1 MTRQGYGDESA
12 ESIRPAR
19 ACAVDAGAYTE
30 LVFHPV
36 VDQWFRQ
43 RYTEPT
49 PVQAQA
55 WPLIAAGHDVLL
67 TAPTGSGKTLAAFL
81 ACLDQLFRE
90 AVEGRL
96 EERTAILYVSPLKA
110 LSNDVRRN
118 LEEPLRE
125 LADAAV
131 AAGLPAPEIRTA
143 VRTGDTP
150 AHERR
155 QVGRRPPHVLV
166 TTPESLFILLTAES
180 SRRWLSQV
188 RTVIVDEIH
197 AVAGD
202 KRGAHLALS
211 LERLEELVRT
221 GGGARLQRI
230 GLSATVRPIETAARL
245 LVGGDRPR
253 PEIVNVGQ
261 RRDMDLAVEMIGD
274 ELGAVC
280 TNEQWEE
287 IYDRVATLARE
298 HRSTL
303 VFVNTRRLVERVTRH
318 LAERLGAERVAAH
331 HSSLS
336 RQRRCDAEQR
346 LKSGELSLVVATASL
361 ELGIDVGTVDLTCL
375 IGSPRSIATALQR
388 VGRSGHA
395 LLATPKG
402 RLFPLTRDQLV
413 ECAALARAARRGEI
427 DRLAL
432 RAAPLDVLAQQ
443 IVAICASEEQDED
456 RLFALCR
463 RAAPYADLTRHDF
476 DQVVDVLADGIATR
490 RGRAAA
496 RLHRDAVG
504 RRLKARR
511 GSRLAAIT
519 SGGAIPD
526 NANYDVVLEPDET
539 TIGSLDEDFA
549 IESMAG
555 DVILLGNTSWRIR
568 RIESGKVR
576 VEDAGGAP
584 STIPFWLGE
593 GPARTPELSTE
604 LAAVR
609 QGVADRLHEPEAA
622 VAWLEQE
629 TGLDRR
635 GATLARD
642 YIAAAQAALGA
653 VPTRETVVVE
663 RFFDE
668 AGGMQMVIH
677 APFGGRVNRAWGMAL
692 RKRLCHSFNFEL
704 QAAATDDGVLLSLG
718 PQHSFPLD
726 AVFEM
731 LHPPGLDELLIQ
743 AALQAPMF
751 ATRWRWNATR
761 SLALL
766 RWQGGRKVP
775 PYLQRMRAEDL
786 LVAVF
791 PAQAACQDNM
801 DGGPVEVPDHP
812 LVRET
817 LRDCLTEAMDIDG
830 LRAVLT
836 ALHDGQ
842 IRRVVRETPEP
853 SVFAHEILNA
863 NPYAYLDDAP
873 LEERRARAVTLRRGL
888 PAAVADD
895 VGRLDPAAIAAVV
908 EEAWPD
914 LRNADELHDLLLD
927 VGLLPEHMAE
937 AWTGYLDELIAA
949 GRAARLREGP
959 RVGWVAAERRS
970 LAAAVWP
977 GARFE
982 PDVTEPPARR
992 PPTWSDREGALVE
1005 LVRAH
1010 LGLVGPTTPAALA
1023 ATLAVAPGEV
1033 DAALVAVEAEGG
1045 VLRGRFTPEGLAA
1058 DAVEW
1063 CDRRLLARIH
1073 RRTLEGLRRLIE
1085 PVSAAVLIRFLLA
1098 WQHVKPGTQQHGR
1111 DGLLRVTER
1120 LQGFE
1125 IAAGAWERD
1134 VLPARVAGYQP
1145 GWLDELCLSGEVT
1158 WGRLG
1163 LRESTRHAGRRL
1175 SPTVPMALLLRRDLG
1190 WLLDAR
1196 PESDGAAEASA
1207 RPSGPAHDVLA
1218 YLTLRG
1224 ASFVDDI
1231 AAGVRRLRIEVE
1243 EALCELVTAGLVTGD
1258 GFAGLRSLMHSE
1270 KHRRPRPG
1278 RPAAPRP
1285 SPGTGRWA
1293 RLVPPAAPSADDL
1306 VEARARQYVRRYGVV
1321 FRDLLQ
1327 REPGLPAW
1335 RDLLRVYRRLE
1346 MRGDLRGGRIVGGF
1360 VGEQFAAPEALESLR
1375 ALRREQGG
1383 EQTVRVSAVDPL
1395 NLVGVITPGPRVPAV
1410 LGHHVE
1416 YRDGVPIPEEPRS
1429 RRVRAAS
1436 RKRR

>member
-1 MTRQGYGDESA
+1 MSSSA
-12 ESIRPAR
+12 PGSA
-19 ACAVDAGAYTE
+19 A
-30 LVFHPV
+30 VFHPV
-36 VDQWFRQ
+36 VEAWFRA
-43 RYTEPT
+43 RFREPT
-49 PVQAQA
+49 AVQAQA
-55 WPLIAAGHDVLL
+55 WPLIAEGRDVLM

-81 ACLDQLFRE
+81 ACLDRLFR
-90 AVEGRL
+90 ASIDGAL
-96 EERTAILYVSPLKA
+96 EDRTAILYVSPLKA

-118 LEEPLRE
+118 LDEPLAE
-125 LADAAV
+125 LAAAAV

-150 AHERR
+150 ARERR
-155 QVGRRPPHVLV
+155 QAGRRPPHVMV

-180 SRRWLSQV
+180 SRRWLADV

-211 LERLEELVRT
+211 LERLEALVETR
-221 GGGARLQRI
+221 GIRLQRI

-245 LVGGDRPR
+245 LVGSERPL

-261 RRDMDLAVEMIGD
+261 RRDMDLAIEVLGD

-287 IYDRVATLARE
+287 IYDRVAALARE

-336 RQRRCDAEQR
+336 RQRRFDAEQR

-375 IGSPRSIATALQR
+375 LGSPRSIATALQR

-402 RLFPLTRDQLV
+402 RLFPLTRDQLL
-413 ECAALARAARRGEI
+413 ECAALTRAARRGEI

-432 RAAPLDVLAQQ
+432 RPAPLDVLAQQ
-443 IVAICASEEQDED
+443 IVAICACLEQDED
-456 RLFALCR
+456 DLFELCR
-463 RAAPYADLTRHDF
+463 RAAPYAALRREDF
-476 DQVVDVLADGIATR
+476 DQVVDMLAEGVATR
-490 RGRAAA
+490 RGRYAA

-511 GSRLAAIT
+511 GARLAALT

-526 NANYDVVLEPDET
+526 NASYEVVLEPDET

-555 DVILLGNTSWRIR
+555 DVILLGNSSWRIR
-568 RIESGKVR
+568 RIESGRVR

-593 GPARTPELSTE
+593 GPARTSELSAE

-609 QGVADRLHEPEAA
+609 QAVADRLEDPEAA
-622 VAWLEQE
+622 VRWLVAE
-629 TGLDRR
+629 TALDES
-635 GATLARD
+635 GARLARD
-642 YIAAAQAALGA
+642 YVAAAKAALGA
-653 VPTRETVVVE
+653 VPTRDTVVVE

-668 AGGMQMVIH
+668 AGGMQLVVH
-677 APFGGRVNRAWGMAL
+677 APFGGRINRAWGMAL

-718 PQHSFPLD
+718 PQHSFPLE

-731 LHPPGLDELLIQ
+731 LHPHGLEELLIQ

-751 ATRWRWNATR
+751 TTRWRWNANR
-761 SLALL
+761 ALALL
-766 RWQGGRKVP
+766 RWQNGRRVP

-791 PAQAACQDNM
+791 PAQLACQDNM
-801 DGGPVEVPDHP
+801 EAGPIEVPDHP

-817 LRDCLTEAMDIDG
+817 LRDCLTEAMDIEG
-830 LRAVLT
+830 LRACLT
-836 ALHDGQ
+836 ALHEGR
-842 IRRVVRETPEP
+842 IRRVTRETPEP

-863 NPYAYLDDAP
+863 NPYAFLDDAP

-895 VGRLDPAAIAAVV
+895 VGRLDPEAIAAVV

-914 LRNADELHDLLLD
+914 LRSADELHDLLLD
-927 VGLLPEHMAE
+927 LGALPEAE
-937 AWTGYLDELIAA
+937 AGPWIGYLDELIAA
-949 GRAARLREGP
+949 GRAARLRLDD
-959 RVGWVAAERRS
+959 RRFWVAAERRS
-970 LAAAVWP
+970 LGAAVWP
-977 GARFE
+977 RARFE
-982 PDVTEPPARR
+982 PDLVEPPARR
-992 PPTWSDREGALVE
+992 PPAWSDREGALVE
-1005 LVRAH
+1005 MVRAR
-1010 LGLVGPTTPAALA
+1010 LGLVGPTTAPALA
-1023 ATLAVAPGEV
+1023 AALGVTPAEV
-1033 DAALVAVEAEGG
+1033 EAALTAVEAEGG
-1045 VLRGRFTPEGLAA
+1045 VLRGRFTPAA
-1058 DAVEW
+1058 IASQAAEW

-1073 RRTLEGLRRLIE
+1073 RRTLDGLRRLIE
-1085 PVSAAVLIRFLLA
+1085 PVSPAVLVRFLLS
-1098 WQHVKPGTQQHGR
+1098 WQHVSPGAQQHGR
-1111 DGLLRVTER
+1111 DGLARVIER

-1125 IAAGAWERD
+1125 AAAGAWERE
-1134 VLPARVAGYQP
+1134 LLASRVSGYQP

-1163 LRESTRHAGRRL
+1163 LHASARYAGRRL
-1175 SPTVPMALLLRRDLG
+1175 SATVPVALLLRRDLA
-1190 WLLDAR
+1190 WLLEAR
-1196 PESDGAAEASA
+1196 PDPGGAPGADAPPGA
-1207 RPSGPAHDVLA
+1207 LSGPARDVLA
-1218 YLTLRG
+1218 HLERAG
-1224 ASFVDDI
+1224 ASFVDDV
-1231 AAGVRRLRIEVE
+1231 ARGVRRLRIEVE

-1258 GFAGLRSLMHSE
+1258 GFAGLRSLLHGD
-1270 KHRRPRPG
+1270 KRRRARPG
-1278 RPAAPRP
+1278 RPVVARP

-1293 RLVPPAAPSADDL
+1293 RLAPPAAPPADDV

-1327 REPGLPAW
+1327 RESDVPAW

-1360 VGEQFAAPEALESLR
+1360 VGEQFAAPEALEALR
-1375 ALRREQGG
+1375 AIRREQPAG
-1383 EQTVRVSAVDPL
+1383 QLLRVSACDPL

-1416 YRDGVPIPEEPRS
+1416 YRDGVPVLEAAPS
-1429 RRVRAAS
+1429 RRGRAGA
-1436 RKRR
+1436 RRRR

>member
-1 MTRQGYGDESA
+1 M
-12 ESIRPAR
+12 
-19 ACAVDAGAYTE
+19 
-30 LVFHPV
+30 FHPV
-36 VDQWFRQ
+36 VESWFRA

-49 PVQAQA
+49 PVQAGA
-55 WPLIAAGHDVLL
+55 WPLIADGQDVLL

-81 ACLDQLFRE
+81 ACLDRLFRE

-96 EERTAILYVSPLKA
+96 TDRTEILYVSPLKA

-118 LEEPLRE
+118 LDEPLAE
-125 LADAAV
+125 LAAAAV
-131 AAGLPAPEIRTA
+131 AAGLAAPEIRTA

-155 QVGRRPPHVLV
+155 LIGRRPPHVMV

-180 SRRWLSQV
+180 SRRWLADV

-211 LERLEELVRT
+211 LERLAELVAAR
-221 GGGARLQRI
+221 GARLQRI
-230 GLSATVRPIETAARL
+230 GLSATVRPVQTAARL
-245 LVGGDRPR
+245 LVGADRPL

-261 RRDMDLAVEMIGD
+261 RRDMDLAIEVLGD

-287 IYDRVATLARE
+287 IYDRVAELARA

-336 RQRRCDAEQR
+336 RQRRFDAEQR
-346 LKSGELSLVVATASL
+346 LKAGQLSLVVATASL

-413 ECAALARAARRGEI
+413 ECAALVRAARRGEL

-432 RAAPLDVLAQQ
+432 RQAPLDILAQQ
-443 IVAICASEEQDED
+443 IVAICACEEQDED
-456 RLFALCR
+456 RLFDLCR
-463 RAAPYADLTRHDF
+463 RAAPYAALAREDF
-476 DQVVDVLADGIATR
+476 DQVVDMLAEGIATR
-490 RGRAAA
+490 RGRYAT
-496 RLHRDAVG
+496 RLHRDGVA

-511 GSRLAAIT
+511 GARLAALT

-526 NANYDVVLEPDET
+526 NASYEVVLEPDET

-549 IESMAG
+549 IEAMAG
-555 DVILLGNTSWRIR
+555 DVILLGNSSWRIR
-568 RIESGKVR
+568 RIESGRVR

-593 GPARTPELSTE
+593 GPARTPELSAE
-604 LAAVR
+604 LSAVR
-609 QGVADRLHEPEAA
+609 QGVADRLHDPESAA
-622 VAWLEQE
+622 AWLERE

-635 GATLARD
+635 GALLARD
-642 YIAAAQAALGA
+642 YIAAGKAALGA

-668 AGGMQMVIH
+668 AGGMQLVVH
-677 APFGGRVNRAWGMAL
+677 APFGGRINRAWGMAL

-718 PQHSFPLD
+718 PQHSFPLE

-731 LHPPGLDELLIQ
+731 LHPSGIEELLIQ

-751 ATRWRWNATR
+751 NTRWRWNANR
-761 SLALL
+761 ALALL
-766 RWQGGRKVP
+766 RWQNGRKVP

-791 PAQAACQDNM
+791 PAQLACQDNM
-801 DGGPVEVPDHP
+801 EAGPLEVPDHP

-830 LRAVLT
+830 LRATLT
-836 ALHDGQ
+836 ALHAGE
-842 IRRVVRETPEP
+842 IKRVTRETPEP

-863 NPYAYLDDAP
+863 NPYAFLDDAP

-888 PAAVADD
+888 PASVADD
-895 VGRLDPAAIAAVV
+895 LGRLDPAAITAVV

-927 VGLLPEHMAE
+927 LGALPERDAG
-937 AWTGYLDELIAA
+937 AWTGYLEELIAA
-949 GRAARLREGP
+949 GRAARLRQ
-959 RVGWVAAERRS
+959 RDHVFWVPAERRS
-970 LAAAVWP
+970 LAATVWP
-977 GARFE
+977 HYRFE
-982 PDVTEPPARR
+982 PDLVEPPARR
-992 PPTWSDREGALVE
+992 APAWSDRDGALVE
-1005 LVRAH
+1005 AVRSR
-1010 LGLVGPTTPAALA
+1010 LGLVGPTTAAALA
-1023 ATLAVAPGEV
+1023 TALDVAPGEV
-1033 DAALVAVEAEGG
+1033 DAALAAVEAEGG
-1045 VLRGRFTPEGLAA
+1045 VLRGRFTPGAIAA
-1058 DAVEW
+1058 EQVEW
-1063 CDRRLLARIH
+1063 CERRLLARIH
-1073 RRTLEGLRRLIE
+1073 RRTLDGLRRLIE
-1085 PVSAAVLIRFLLA
+1085 PVSPAVLLRFLLS
-1098 WQHVKPGTQQHGR
+1098 WQHARPATQQHGR
-1111 DGLLRVTER
+1111 DGLLRVIER

-1125 IAAGAWERD
+1125 AAAGVWEREL
-1134 VLPARVAGYQP
+1134 LPSRVAGYQP
-1145 GWLDELCLSGEVT
+1145 GWLDDLCLSGEVA

-1163 LRESTRHAGRRL
+1163 LHESARHAGRRL
-1175 SPTVPMALLLRRDLG
+1175 SATVPVALLLRRDLA
-1190 WLLDAR
+1190 WLLTPRPAPGDAATDR
-1196 PESDGAAEASA
+1196 TPAPASPIQ
-1207 RPSGPAHDVLA
+1207 PSGPARDVLA
-1218 YLTLRG
+1218 HLERAG

-1231 AAGVRRLRIEVE
+1231 ASGVRRLRIEVE

-1258 GFAGLRSLMHSE
+1258 GFAGLRSLLHGE
-1270 KHRRPRPG
+1270 KRRRPRPG
-1278 RPAAPRP
+1278 RPVAPRP

-1293 RLVPPAAPSADDL
+1293 RLLPPATPADDDI
-1306 VEARARQYVRRYGVV
+1306 VEAKARQYVKRYGVV

-1327 REPGLPAW
+1327 REPDVPAW

-1360 VGEQFAAPEALESLR
+1360 VGEQFAAPEALEALR
-1375 ALRREQGG
+1375 AIRRDEPSG
-1383 EQTVRVSAVDPL
+1383 QTVRISACDPL
-1395 NLVGVITPGPRVPAV
+1395 NLVGIITPGPRVPAV
-1410 LGHHVE
+1410 PGHHVS
-1416 YRDGVPIPEEPRS
+1416 YRDGVPVLEETRT
-1429 RRVRAAS
+1429 RGERAGG

>member
-1 MTRQGYGDESA
+1 M
-12 ESIRPAR
+12 
-19 ACAVDAGAYTE
+19 
-30 LVFHPV
+30 FHPV
-36 VDQWFRQ
+36 VDAWFRA
-43 RYTEPT
+43 RYSEPT
-49 PVQAQA
+49 PVQAGA
-55 WPLIAAGHDVLL
+55 WPLIAAGQDVLL

-81 ACLDQLFRE
+81 ACLDRLFRQ

-96 EERTAILYVSPLKA
+96 EDRTAILYISPLKA

-118 LEEPLRE
+118 VDEPLAE
-125 LADAAV
+125 LAAAAV
-131 AAGLPAPEIRTA
+131 AAGLPRPEIRTA

-155 QVGRRPPHVLV
+155 LTGRRPPHVMV

-180 SRRWLSQV
+180 SRRWLADV

-211 LERLEELVRT
+211 LERLAELVAAP
-221 GGGARLQRI
+221 GGAARLQRI
-230 GLSATVRPIETAARL
+230 GLSATVRPIQTAARL
-245 LVGGDRPR
+245 LVGAERPL

-261 RRDMDLAVEMIGD
+261 RRDMDLAIEVLGD

-287 IYDRVATLARE
+287 IYDRVAALARG

-318 LAERLGAERVAAH
+318 LADRLGAERVAAH

-336 RQRRCDAEQR
+336 RHRRFDAEQR

-413 ECAALARAARRGEI
+413 ECAALVRAARRGEI
-427 DRLAL
+427 DRLGL
-432 RAAPLDVLAQQ
+432 RRAPLDVLAQQ
-443 IVAICASEEQDED
+443 IVAMCACEEQDED
-456 RLFALCR
+456 RLFEACR
-463 RAAPYADLTRHDF
+463 RAAPYAGLTREDF
-476 DQVVDVLADGIATR
+476 DQVVDMLAEGIATR
-490 RGRAAA
+490 RGRHAA

-504 RRLKARR
+504 RRLTARR
-511 GSRLAAIT
+511 GARLAALT

-526 NANYDVVLEPDET
+526 NASYEVVLEPDET

-555 DVILLGNTSWRIR
+555 DVILLGNSSWRIR
-568 RIESGKVR
+568 RIESGRVR

-593 GPARTPELSTE
+593 GPARTLELSAE
-604 LAAVR
+604 LSAVR
-609 QGVADRLHEPEAA
+609 QGVADRLDDPERAA
-622 VAWLEQE
+622 AWLEQE

-635 GATLARD
+635 GALLARD

-653 VPTRETVVVE
+653 VPTRDTVVVE

-668 AGGMQMVIH
+668 AGGMQLVVH
-677 APFGGRVNRAWGMAL
+677 APFGGRINRAWGMAL

-718 PQHSFPLD
+718 PQHSFPLE

-731 LHPPGLDELLIQ
+731 LHPSGIEELLTQ

-751 ATRWRWNATR
+751 NTRWRWNANR
-761 SLALL
+761 ALALL
-766 RWQGGRKVP
+766 RWQNGRKVP

-791 PAQAACQDNM
+791 PAQLACQDNM
-801 DGGPVEVPDHP
+801 EAGPIEVPDHP

-830 LRAVLT
+830 LRATLT

-842 IRRVVRETPEP
+842 IRRVTRETPEP

-863 NPYAYLDDAP
+863 NPYAFLDDAP

-895 VGRLDPAAIAAVV
+895 VGRLDPAAITAVV

-927 VGLLPEHMAE
+927 LGALPEGDAG
-937 AWTGYLDELIAA
+937 AWAGYLDELIAA
-949 GRAARLREGP
+949 GRAARLRHAG
-959 RVGWVAAERRS
+959 RVFWVPAERRA
-970 LAAAVWP
+970 LAATVWP
-977 GARFE
+977 HYRFE
-982 PDVTEPPARR
+982 PDVVEPPARR
-992 PPTWSDREGALVE
+992 APGWADRAGALVE
-1005 LVRAH
+1005 IVRAR
-1010 LGLVGPTTPAALA
+1010 LGLVGPTTAAALA
-1023 ATLAVAPGEV
+1023 AALDVGPGEV
-1033 DAALVAVEAEGG
+1033 DAALAAIEAEGG
-1045 VLRGRFTPEGLAA
+1045 VLRGRFTPDSIAA
-1058 DAVEW
+1058 EASRNGKEPQLEW
-1063 CDRRLLARIH
+1063 CERRLLARIH
-1073 RRTLEGLRRLIE
+1073 RRTLDGLRRLIE
-1085 PVSAAVLIRFLLA
+1085 PVSPAVLLRFLLS
-1098 WQHVKPGTQQHGR
+1098 WQHARPATQPHGR
-1111 DGLLRVTER
+1111 DGLLRVIER

-1125 IAAGAWERD
+1125 AAAGVWERD
-1134 VLPARVAGYQP
+1134 LLPARVAGYQP
-1145 GWLDELCLSGEVT
+1145 AWLDELCLSGEVT
-1158 WGRLG
+1158 WGRLA
-1163 LRESTRHAGRRL
+1163 RHESARHAGRRL
-1175 SPTVPMALLLRRDLG
+1175 SATVPVALLLRRELA
-1190 WLLDAR
+1190 WLLEPR
-1196 PESDGAAEASA
+1196 PAPAAAPADPAPAGAISPIQ
-1207 RPSGPAHDVLA
+1207 PSGPARDVLA
-1218 YLTLRG
+1218 HLERVG

-1258 GFAGLRSLMHSE
+1258 GFAGLRSLLHGE
-1270 KHRRPRPG
+1270 KRRRVRPG
-1278 RPAAPRP
+1278 RPVAARP

-1293 RLVPPAAPSADDL
+1293 RLMPPATPAADDV
-1306 VEARARQYVRRYGVV
+1306 VEAKARQYVKRYGVV

-1327 REPGLPAW
+1327 REPGVPAW

-1360 VGEQFAAPEALESLR
+1360 VGEQFAAPEALSALR
-1375 ALRREQGG
+1375 AIRREEPSG
-1383 EQTVRVSAVDPL
+1383 QTVRLSACDPL
-1395 NLVGVITPGPRVPAV
+1395 NLVGIITPGPRVPATP
-1410 LGHHVE
+1410 GHHVA
-1416 YRDGVPIPEEPRS
+1416 YRDGVPVLEEPRPH
-1429 RRVRAAS
+1429 RARAS
-1436 RKRR
+1436 ARKRR

>member
-1 MTRQGYGDESA
+1 
-12 ESIRPAR
+12 
-19 ACAVDAGAYTE
+19 
-30 LVFHPV
+30 VFHPV
-36 VDQWFRQ
+36 VESWFRT

-49 PVQAQA
+49 PVQAGA
-55 WPLIAAGHDVLL
+55 WPLIADGQDVLL

-81 ACLDQLFRE
+81 ACLDRLFRE
-90 AVEGRL
+90 AVDGRL
-96 EERTAILYVSPLKA
+96 ADRTAILYVSPLKA

-118 LEEPLRE
+118 LDEPLAE
-125 LADAAV
+125 LAAAAV
-131 AAGLPAPEIRTA
+131 AAGLAAPAIRTA

-155 QVGRRPPHVLV
+155 LIGRRPPHVMV

-180 SRRWLSQV
+180 SRRWLADV

-211 LERLEELVRT
+211 LERLAELVAAR
-221 GGGARLQRI
+221 GARLQRI
-230 GLSATVRPIETAARL
+230 GLSATVRPIQTAARL
-245 LVGGDRPR
+245 LVGADRPL

-261 RRDMDLAVEMIGD
+261 RRDMDLAIEVIGD

-287 IYDRVATLARE
+287 IYDRVAELARA

-318 LAERLGAERVAAH
+318 LADRLGAERVAAH

-336 RQRRCDAEQR
+336 RQRRFDAEQR
-346 LKSGELSLVVATASL
+346 LKAGQLSLVVATASL

-413 ECAALARAARRGEI
+413 ECAALVRAARRGEI

-432 RAAPLDVLAQQ
+432 RQAPLDVLAQQ

-456 RLFALCR
+456 RLFDLCR
-463 RAAPYADLTRHDF
+463 RAAPYAALGREDF
-476 DQVVDVLADGIATR
+476 DQVVDMLAEGIPTR
-490 RGRAAA
+490 RGRYAA

-511 GSRLAAIT
+511 GARLAALT

-526 NANYDVVLEPDET
+526 NASYEVVLEPDET

-555 DVILLGNTSWRIR
+555 DVILLGNSSWRIR
-568 RIESGKVR
+568 RIESGRVR

-593 GPARTPELSTE
+593 GPARTLELSAE
-604 LAAVR
+604 LSAVR
-609 QGVADRLHEPEAA
+609 QGVADRLHEPERA
-622 VAWLEQE
+622 VEWLERE

-635 GATLARD
+635 GALLARD
-642 YIAAAQAALGA
+642 YIAAAKAALGA

-668 AGGMQMVIH
+668 AGGMQLVVH

-718 PQHSFPLD
+718 PQHSFPLE

-731 LHPPGLDELLIQ
+731 LHPSGIEELLIQ

-751 ATRWRWNATR
+751 NTRWRWNANR
-761 SLALL
+761 ALALL
-766 RWQGGRKVP
+766 RWQNGRKVP

-791 PAQAACQDNM
+791 PAQLACQDNM
-801 DGGPVEVPDHP
+801 EAGPLEVPDHP

-830 LRAVLT
+830 LRATLT
-836 ALHDGQ
+836 ALHAGL
-842 IRRVVRETPEP
+842 IKRVTRETPEP

-863 NPYAYLDDAP
+863 NPYAFLDDAP

-895 VGRLDPAAIAAVV
+895 VGRLDPAAITAVV

-914 LRNADELHDLLLD
+914 LRSADELHDLLLD
-927 VGLLPEHMAE
+927 LGALPERDGG
-937 AWTGYLDELIAA
+937 AWTGYLDELIAT
-949 GRAARLREGP
+949 GRAARLRHGDQ
-959 RVGWVAAERRS
+959 VFWVPAERRS

-977 GARFE
+977 HYRFE
-982 PDVTEPPARR
+982 PDLVEPPARR
-992 PPTWSDREGALVE
+992 AAAWSDQDGALVE
-1005 LVRAH
+1005 IVRAR
-1010 LGLVGPTTPAALA
+1010 LGLVGPTTAT
-1023 ATLAVAPGEV
+1023 TLATALDVAPGRV
-1033 DAALVAVEAEGG
+1033 DAALAAVEAEGG
-1045 VLRGRFTPEGLAA
+1045 VLRGRFTPEAIAA
-1058 DAVEW
+1058 EAMEW
-1063 CDRRLLARIH
+1063 CERRLLARIH
-1073 RRTLEGLRRLIE
+1073 RRTLDGLRRLIE
-1085 PVSAAVLIRFLLA
+1085 PVSPAVLLRFLLS
-1098 WQHVKPGTQQHGR
+1098 WQHARPATQQHGR
-1111 DGLLRVTER
+1111 DGLARVIER

-1125 IAAGAWERD
+1125 AAAGVWEREL
-1134 VLPARVAGYQP
+1134 LPSRVVGYQP
-1145 GWLDELCLSGEVT
+1145 GWLDDLCLSGEVT

-1163 LRESTRHAGRRL
+1163 LHESARHAGRRL
-1175 SPTVPMALLLRRDLG
+1175 SATVPVALLLRRDLP
-1190 WLLDAR
+1190 WLLAPR
-1196 PESDGAAEASA
+1196 RAPGTAAPETTSATASPIQ
-1207 RPSGPAHDVLA
+1207 PSGPARDVLA
-1218 YLTLRG
+1218 HLERAG

-1231 AAGVRRLRIEVE
+1231 ASGVRRLRIEVE

-1258 GFAGLRSLMHSE
+1258 GFAGLRSLLHGE
-1270 KHRRPRPG
+1270 KRRRPRPG
-1278 RPAAPRP
+1278 RPVAPRP

-1293 RLVPPAAPSADDL
+1293 RLMPPATPAADDI
-1306 VEARARQYVRRYGVV
+1306 VEAKARQYVKRYGVV

-1327 REPGLPAW
+1327 REPDVPAW

-1360 VGEQFAAPEALESLR
+1360 VGEQFAAPEALEALR
-1375 ALRREQGG
+1375 AIRREEPSG
-1383 EQTVRVSAVDPL
+1383 QTVRISACDPL
-1395 NLVGVITPGPRVPAV
+1395 NLVGIITPGPRVPAV
-1410 LGHHVE
+1410 PGHHVT
-1416 YRDGVPIPEEPRS
+1416 YRDGVPVLEDTPTRRPR
-1429 RRVRAAS
+1429 ATA

>member
-1 MTRQGYGDESA
+1 M
-12 ESIRPAR
+12 
-19 ACAVDAGAYTE
+19 
-30 LVFHPV
+30 FHPV
-36 VDQWFRQ
+36 VDRWFRA
-43 RYTEPT
+43 RYAAPT

-55 WPLIAAGHDVLL
+55 WPLIAGGHDVLL

-81 ACLDQLFRE
+81 ACLDRLFRE
-90 AVEGRL
+90 ALEGRL
-96 EERTAILYVSPLKA
+96 EDRTAILYVSPLKA

-118 LEEPLRE
+118 LDEPLAE
-125 LADAAV
+125 LAAAAV
-131 AAGLPAPEIRTA
+131 AAGLPAPAIRTA

-155 QVGRRPPHVLV
+155 QAGRRPPHVMV

-180 SRRWLSQV
+180 SRRWLAQV

-211 LERLEELVRT
+211 LERLEELVAAS
-221 GGGARLQRI
+221 GGGRLQRI

-245 LVGGDRPR
+245 LVGAERPL

-261 RRDMDLAVEMIGD
+261 RRDMDLAIEVLGD

-287 IYDRVATLARE
+287 IYDRVAELARG

-336 RQRRCDAEQR
+336 RQRRFDAEQR

-375 IGSPRSIATALQR
+375 LGSPRSIATALQR

-402 RLFPLTRDQLV
+402 RLFPLTRDQLI
-413 ECAALARAARRGEI
+413 ECAALVRAARRGEI

-432 RAAPLDVLAQQ
+432 RRAPLDVLAQQ
-443 IVAICASEEQDED
+443 IVAICACEEQDED
-456 RLFALCR
+456 RLFEWCR
-463 RAAPYADLTRHDF
+463 QAAPYAALTREDF
-476 DQVVDVLADGIATR
+476 DDVVDMLAEGIATR
-490 RGRAAA
+490 RGRYGA

-511 GSRLAAIT
+511 GARLAALT

-526 NANYDVVLEPDET
+526 NASYEVVLEPDET

-555 DVILLGNTSWRIR
+555 DVILLGNSSWRIR
-568 RIESGKVR
+568 RIESGRVR

-609 QGVADRLHEPEAA
+609 QGVADRLHEPAGA
-622 VAWLEQE
+622 TSWLMAE
-629 TGLDRR
+629 TGLDER
-635 GATLARD
+635 GALLARD
-642 YIAAAQAALGA
+642 YIAAARAALGA

-668 AGGMQMVIH
+668 AGGMQLVVH
-677 APFGGRVNRAWGMAL
+677 APFGGRINRAWGMAL
-692 RKRLCHSFNFEL
+692 RKRLCQSFNFEL

-718 PQHSFPLD
+718 PQHSFPLE
-726 AVFEM
+726 AVLEM
-731 LHPPGLDELLIQ
+731 LHPRGLEELLTQ

-751 ATRWRWNATR
+751 TTRWRWNANR
-761 SLALL
+761 ALALL
-766 RWQGGRKVP
+766 RWQNGRRVP
-775 PYLQRMRAEDL
+775 PYLQRMRSEDL

-791 PAQAACQDNM
+791 PAQLACQDNM
-801 DGGPVEVPDHP
+801 EAGPIEVPDHP

-830 LRAVLT
+830 LRACLT
-836 ALHDGQ
+836 ALHAGQ
-842 IRRVVRETPEP
+842 IKCVTRETPEP

-863 NPYAYLDDAP
+863 NPYAFLDDAP

-888 PAAVADD
+888 PVAVADD
-895 VGRLDPAAIAAVV
+895 VGRLDPEAISAVV

-914 LRNADELHDLLLD
+914 LRSADELHDLLLD
-927 VGLLPEHMAE
+927 LGALPEGEAS

-949 GRAARLREGP
+949 GRAACLKDGG
-959 RVGWVAAERRS
+959 RVFWVAAERRS
-970 LAAAVWP
+970 LAATVWP

-982 PDVTEPPARR
+982 PDVVEPPARR
-992 PPTWSDREGALVE
+992 APAWSDRDGALVE
-1005 LVRAH
+1005 VVRAR
-1010 LGLVGPTTPAALA
+1010 LGLVGPTTAPALA
-1023 ATLAVAPGEV
+1023 AGLGLTPEGVDGALAAI
-1033 DAALVAVEAEGG
+1033 EAEGG
-1045 VLRGRFTPEGLAA
+1045 VLRGRFILTVASPSAAPPAPEEPLLQ
-1058 DAVEW
+1058 W

-1085 PVSAAVLIRFLLA
+1085 PVSPAVLVRFLLA
-1098 WQHVKPGTQQHGR
+1098 WQHVKPGAQQHGR
-1111 DGLLRVTER
+1111 DGLGRVVER

-1125 IAAGAWERD
+1125 AAAGAWERE
-1134 VLPARVAGYQP
+1134 LLASRVAGYQP
-1145 GWLDELCLSGEVT
+1145 AWLDELCLSGEVT

-1163 LRESTRHAGRRL
+1163 LHESARHAGRRL
-1175 SPTVPMALLLRRDLG
+1175 SATVPVALLLRRDLA
-1190 WLLDAR
+1190 WLLDPR
-1196 PESDGAAEASA
+1196 PEPGSGGAPDETALPGK
-1207 RPSGPAHDVLA
+1207 PSGPARDVLTHLSRA
-1218 YLTLRG
+1218 G
-1224 ASFVDDI
+1224 ASFVEDI

-1258 GFAGLRSLMHSE
+1258 GFAGLRSLLHSE
-1270 KHRRPRPG
+1270 KRRRPRPG
-1278 RPAAPRP
+1278 RPGPARP

-1293 RLVPPAAPSADDL
+1293 RIAPPAAPPADDI
-1306 VEARARQYVRRYGVV
+1306 VEARARQYIKRYGIV

-1327 REPGLPAW
+1327 REPGVPAW

-1360 VGEQFAAPEALESLR
+1360 VGEQFAAPEALEALR
-1375 ALRREQGG
+1375 AVRREQPSG
-1383 EQTVRVSAVDPL
+1383 QLVRVSAVDPL
-1395 NLVGVITPGPRVPAV
+1395 NLVGIVTPGPRVPAV

-1416 YRDGVPIPEEPRS
+1416 YRDGVPVLDTARPVGE
-1429 RRVRAAS
+1429 RAGAR
-1436 RKRR
+1436 RKR